1 MEAWERRARKLEAKR
16 KRMKKHGRS
25 LLTAVREAETRRA
38 KLAKRRAE
46 KPVEPDPGPG
56 TA

>member
-25 LLTAVREAETRRA
+25 LLTAVREAESRRA
-38 KLAKRRAE
+38 RLAKRRAE
-46 KPVEPDPGPG
+46 ARDREP
-56 TA
+56 